1 MSGKNKGGRP
11 TKYTIAIGDEICE
24 RLAEGESLNRI
35 CKDEH
40 LPARRNVLKW
50 LLKTENKLYDKFRHN
65 YAQAREIQYQCMS
78 DDIMDIADN
87 GTNDFMEREDPDNPG
102 YAVNGEALGR
112 SRLRVD
118 TRKWFMS
125 KVLPKFKDKTET
137 VVEQKTV
144 NMDIPK
150 DTDPAEAA
158 KMYKDFMSGS
168 Q

>member
-1 MSGKNKGGRP
+1 
-11 TKYTIAIGDEICE
+11 
-24 RLAEGESLNRI
+24 
-35 CKDEH
+35 
-40 LPARRNVLKW
+40 
-50 LLKTENKLYDKFRHN
+50 
-65 YAQAREIQYQCMS
+65 MS

>member
-87 GTNDFMEREDPDNPG
+87 GTNDFMEREDPEYPC
-102 YAVNGEALGR
+102 
-112 SRLRVD
+112 
-118 TRKWFMS
+118 
-125 KVLPKFKDKTET
+125 
-137 VVEQKTV
+137 
-144 NMDIPK
+144 
-150 DTDPAEAA
+150 
-158 KMYKDFMSGS
+158 
-168 Q
+168 